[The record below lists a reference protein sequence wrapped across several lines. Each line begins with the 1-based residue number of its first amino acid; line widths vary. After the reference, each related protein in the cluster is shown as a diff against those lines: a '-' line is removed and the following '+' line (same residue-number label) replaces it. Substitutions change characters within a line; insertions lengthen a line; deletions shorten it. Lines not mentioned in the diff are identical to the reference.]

1 MNPTDN
7 TVSSWTERA
16 EALKRVRTCFLHN
29 SNRMLVNTSESS
41 IRKNVWYTVRIYK
54 EDERFS
60 DEELVNISIQRLRQG
75 DFVVEQKPELQH
87 RGWHISYPIVDLVN
101 ADDRDLGLELAL
113 DLARSRRDDIVRG
126 DISLDR
132 IMIFTKKIPEPT
144 VKLPEFMPRNKMQ

>member
-1 MNPTDN
+1 MNPTNNN

-29 SNRMLVNTSESS
+29 SNRMPVNTSESS

-60 DEELVNISIQRLRQG
+60 DEELVNISIQRLREG
-75 DFVVEQKPELQH
+75 YFVVEQKPELQH

-101 ADDRDLGLELAL
+101 ADKLDLAI
-113 DLARSRRDDIVRG
+113 DLARSRRDDIVKG
-126 DISLDR
+126 EISLDR